1 MTRSSAGWILTLLL
15 GHAVAIAGTGSEVA
29 PGEPVS
35 STKERGTVSVLAD
48 PALADGRL
56 VLKVVAFNRTKEA
69 VSFGPDSVVISTA
82 SGQRVA
88 LLSLEQLVKE
98 ARAAGG
104 RAGRADHNPANY
116 SGAGISQNSAGQ
128 PDVGNYT
135 GSHTPI
141 GGGVSPHTQAATPS
155 GGTEDASLQQQIA
168 NLEAAVLHPLT
179 IAPGAAAGG
188 QVVTEKLKL
197 KRKDDRTLLI
207 AVDLSGEHHEIRLI
221 APR

>member
-1 MTRSSAGWILTLLL
+1 
-15 GHAVAIAGTGSEVA
+15 
-29 PGEPVS
+29 
-35 STKERGTVSVLAD
+35 
-48 PALADGRL
+48 
-56 VLKVVAFNRTKEA
+56 
-69 VSFGPDSVVISTA
+69 VSFGPENVGISTA
-82 SGQRVA
+82 SGQLVE

-104 RAGRADHNPANY
+104 RAARVAHDPANY
-116 SGAGISQNSAGQ
+116 SGAGISRNSAGQ

-135 GSHTPI
+135 GSQTPI
-141 GGGVSPHTQAATPS
+141 GGGVSPHTETATGARS
-155 GGTEDASLQQQIA
+155 GTEDAALQQQIA
-168 NLEAAVLHPLT
+168 SLEAAVLHPVT

-207 AVDLSGEHHEIRLI
+207 AVDLNGEHHEIRLV